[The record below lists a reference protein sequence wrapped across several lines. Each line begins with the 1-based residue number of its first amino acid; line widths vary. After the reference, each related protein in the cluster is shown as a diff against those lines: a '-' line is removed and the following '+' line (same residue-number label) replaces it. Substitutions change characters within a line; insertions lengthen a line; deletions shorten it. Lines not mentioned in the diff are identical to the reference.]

1 MKFFLGII
9 TTLLIII
16 GYKEFQLNHCKSQ
29 FEKAK
34 ENTLKLQ
41 KETTERQQEIK
52 NEYQAKLRNLEIKYK
67 KMPPLTCKQFLEK
80 YDKIL
85 IEIVNE
91 VNK

>member
-9 TTLLIII
+9 TTLLFII
-16 GYKEFQLNHCKSQ
+16 GYKQFQLNYCKKQ
-29 FEKAK
+29 FITAN

-52 NEYQAKLRNLEIKYK
+52 NEYQAKLRNLETKYK
-67 KMPPLTCKQFLEK
+67 KMPPLTCKQFLEE

-85 IEIVNE
+85 KEIVNE